1 MASVKVG
8 TETQYSQNQIEWIY
22 IQNRSEVMDII
33 SVNEGIRRNVE
44 WRCQEQIEAE
54 MNTCKC
60 QGSMCIC
67 VWVFIYVDGKCKG
80 RGKFENISGI
90 ERVRTTNFTELY
102 PSFFFFSN

>member
-80 RGKFENISGI
+80 RGKFENKWDRKSKDNKFYRIISL
-90 ERVRTTNFTELY
+90 F
-102 PSFFFFSN
+102 FFFFSN